1 MRIKPMIAVLA
12 AVSSIVATSAAQP
25 QLDAVMTVSGISGHI
40 SVRADRTDWTQIRGM
55 PDPRGAHESG
65 SSSLLG
71 SRSGSLLTSR
81 GSPTGGD
88 RGSVAMQDFS
98 ITKNLDDSS
107 PKIHDACSAGTHIGE
122 AVLEV
127 HYAGGA
133 PGDHLMITMRNAVI
147 TRVDR
152 QPAVGRD
159 GPTETVTFKCQTIE
173 WEIRPAAAT
182 LRSSPLAYTLTPTPR

>member
-1 MRIKPMIAVLA
+1 MIAFVVIGLGT
-12 AVSSIVATSAAQP
+12 SSAATPQP
-25 QLDAVMTVSGISGHI
+25 QLDAAMTIPGIPGQI
-40 SVRADRTDWTQIRGM
+40 RFLADRTDWTQIEGM
-55 PDPRGAHESG
+55 PDPRGSHGSG
-65 SSSLLG
+65 SGNLLG

-81 GSPTGGD
+81 GSPGGGD
-88 RGSVAMQDFS
+88 KGSVDMQDFS

-107 PKIHDACSAGTHIGE
+107 PKIHDACSAGTHFGE

-127 HYAGGA
+127 RNAGGA
-133 PGDHLMITMRNAVI
+133 PGDLLMITMRNAVI

-173 WEIRPAAAT
+173 WESRPAAA
-182 LRSSPLAYTLTPTPR
+182 SPRASPAYPITPRPR